1 MPLAGAAIALALIIT
16 GRRRT
21 AAPAPPDPELAEV
34 PLQITDLTKRYAKA
48 SDRYAV
54 KDLSF
59 RVEKG
64 QVLGLLGPNGA
75 GKTTTLRMLMGL
87 IKPDGG
93 EIRVFGHA
101 ISPGAPVL
109 SRVGA
114 FVEGAGFLP
123 HLSGREN
130 LDLYWRATGRPAED
144 AHLEEALEIAGLGD
158 ALARA
163 VRTYSQGMRQRLA
176 IAQAMLGLPDLLIL
190 DEPTNGLDPPQIRE
204 MREVMIRYAAAGRT
218 VIVSSHLLAEVEQT
232 CTHLVV
238 MDHGKLV
245 QAGPVEDIVGSGD
258 TLLVGTATPVDEPIV
273 EKVAALP
280 GVASAVPVDEGL
292 LVQLDADGTPQ
303 RLVAELVRLDVPV
316 RSVGPHRRL
325 EDAFLTLIGAEA

>member
-1 MPLAGAAIALALIIT
+1 
-16 GRRRT
+16 
-21 AAPAPPDPELAEV
+21 
-34 PLQITDLTKRYAKA
+34 
-48 SDRYAV
+48 
-54 KDLSF
+54 
-59 RVEKG
+59 
-64 QVLGLLGPNGA
+64 
-75 GKTTTLRMLMGL
+75 MLMGL
-87 IKPDGG
+87 ITPDGG

-101 ISPGAPVL
+101 IRPGSPVL

-130 LDLYWRATGRPAED
+130 LELYWAATGRPAGD
-144 AHLEEALEIAGLGD
+144 AHIEEALEIAGLGD

-204 MREVMIRYAAAGRT
+204 MREVLIRYAAAGRT
-218 VIVSSHLLAEVEQT
+218 VIVSSHLLAEVEQS

-238 MDHGKLV
+238 MDRGRLV
-245 QAGPVEDIVGSGD
+245 QAGQVGEIIGSGD
-258 TLLVGTATPVDEPIV
+258 TLLVGTTTPVEGPVV

-280 GVASAVPVDEGL
+280 GVSSAVATDDGL
-292 LVQLDADGTPQ
+292 LIRLDGGGTAQ
-303 RLVAELVRLDVPV
+303 RLVAELVRLDIPV
-316 RSVGPHRRL
+316 QSVGPHRRL
-325 EDAFLTLIGAEA
+325 EDAFLTLIGGSA